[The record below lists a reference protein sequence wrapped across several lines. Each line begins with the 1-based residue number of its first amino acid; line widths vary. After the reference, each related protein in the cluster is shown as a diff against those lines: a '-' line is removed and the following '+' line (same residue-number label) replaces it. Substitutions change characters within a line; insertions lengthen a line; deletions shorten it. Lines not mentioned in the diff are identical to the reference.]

1 MSAAHANPKSA
12 TIDEMVS
19 RFAPFKEI
27 MAAVRMQ
34 QAAVRQRIY
43 NRGYRREYITHE
55 ERAHLLRRRGVKL

>member
-1 MSAAHANPKSA
+1 MSARPNAKSE

-27 MAAVRMQ
+27 VAEVKMQ
-34 QAAVRQRIY
+34 QQAVRQRIY
-43 NRGYRREYITHE
+43 NKGYRREYITHE

>member
-1 MSAAHANPKSA
+1 MSTRSNPKSE

-27 MAAVRMQ
+27 VAEVKMQ
-34 QAAVRQRIY
+34 QQAVRQRIY

-55 ERAHLLRRRGVKL
+55 ERAHLLRRRGVKP

>member
-1 MSAAHANPKSA
+1 V
-12 TIDEMVS
+12 IDEMVA

-27 MAAVRMQ
+27 LAAVRMQ

>member
-1 MSAAHANPKSA
+1 MSARPNPKSEV
-12 TIDEMVS
+12 IDEMVA

-27 MAAVRMQ
+27 

-55 ERAHLLRRRGVKL
+55 ERAHLLRRRGIKP

>member
-1 MSAAHANPKSA
+1 MSARPNPKSEV
-12 TIDEMVS
+12 IDEMVA

-27 MAAVRMQ
+27 QATVRMQ

-55 ERAHLLRRRGVKL
+55 ERAHLLRRRGVKP

>member
-1 MSAAHANPKSA
+1 MSARPNPKSE

-27 MAAVRMQ
+27 LAEVKMNQ
-34 QAAVRQRIY
+34 QAIRQRIY
-43 NRGYRREYITHE
+43 NKGYRREYITGE

>member
-1 MSAAHANPKSA
+1 MSARPNPKSE

-27 MAAVRMQ
+27 LAEVKMNQ
-34 QAAVRQRIY
+34 QAIRQRIY
-43 NRGYRREYITHE
+43 NKGYRREYITHE

>member
-1 MSAAHANPKSA
+1 MSARPNAKSE

-27 MAAVRMQ
+27 VAEVKMQ
-34 QAAVRQRIY
+34 QQAVRQRIY

-55 ERAHLLRRRGVKL
+55 ERAHLLHRRGVKL

>member
-1 MSAAHANPKSA
+1 MSARSNPKSE

-27 MAAVRMQ
+27 VAEVKMQ
-34 QAAVRQRIY
+34 QQAVRQRIY
-43 NRGYRREYITHE
+43 NKGYRREYITHE